1 MRERATQAARAGTRG
16 ALKRLA
22 RPRSHATHVAPRSAA
37 GAQPGAR
44 VAQPPP
50 RVSVA
55 HIKSGLRCATEGDA
69 GAQRCC
75 LTATAALRQSSRHH
89 RAPPPLRPPRP
100 RCPCGLRARHL
111 PPPADIATHLHGETL
126 GGAARERQCGTP
138 APTRA
143 PPSPPP
149 HTPAA
154 AASRA
159 LDDRTRPPPEKDT
172 RAHFVSKPQQ
182 HAKTDQLRSTSIFSV
197 GSARLIAILICQGML
212 K

>member
-1 MRERATQAARAGTRG
+1 MRERATQAARAGTRA

-55 HIKSGLRCATEGDA
+55 HIKSGLRCATEGGA

-89 RAPPPLRPPRP
+89 RGPLLCDR
-100 RCPCGLRARHL
+100 RALAVRAASARAQL
-111 PPPADIATHLHGETL
+111 PPPGAQRARAGE
-126 GGAARERQCGTP
+126 GGR
-138 APTRA
+138 
-143 PPSPPP
+143 
-149 HTPAA
+149 
-154 AASRA
+154 
-159 LDDRTRPPPEKDT
+159 
-172 RAHFVSKPQQ
+172 
-182 HAKTDQLRSTSIFSV
+182 
-197 GSARLIAILICQGML
+197 RLP
-212 K
+212 

>member
-1 MRERATQAARAGTRG
+1 MRERATQAARAGTRA

-100 RCPCGLRARHL
+100 RCPCGLRART
-111 PPPADIATHLHGETL
+111 AA
-126 GGAARERQCGTP
+126 AARRTARVRRRGRP
-138 APTRA
+138 PLALRRMHFDLAPTHHQHARA
-143 PPSPPP
+143 RATCPRPRTSPRTSMVRHWGELRESGSVARPHPRARPPPP
-149 HTPAA
+149 HTHTR
-154 AASRA
+154 SRSLA
-159 LDDRTRPPPEKDT
+159 RP
-172 RAHFVSKPQQ
+172 
-182 HAKTDQLRSTSIFSV
+182 
-197 GSARLIAILICQGML
+197 
-212 K
+212 